1 MPEVSR
7 SRTGSDFG
15 MSLFVAAIFSS
26 AFLIFL
32 VQPMVG
38 KRILPWFGGVPS
50 AWTVCLSFYQVTLFL
65 GYAYAHGLI
74 RLVRPSV
81 ALGVHVLLVGAALVA
96 LPVLPGQAWVP
107 EASAAPVASIMAML
121 FATVAL
127 PFLTLAATGP
137 LVQAWFARRYP
148 ERSPY
153 RLYAVSNIGS
163 LLALLGYPFLIEP
176 RLSLLAT
183 GQLWSFGFAITAV
196 MVLGCSVLAW
206 RSGGVV
212 QDTAVAAGAAP
223 DLKTS
228 SVVLWLLLSGTAVVL
243 LMGTTNKL
251 CIDIASVPFLWVLP
265 LAAYLISFIL
275 CFGFERSYRRVPY
288 IALTALILFVQ
299 NMGPAWLQ
307 GATHL
312 IQAQIPLH
320 CLLLFSVC
328 MVMHGE
334 LYRLRPPPRSLTAFY
349 LCVSGGGAIGGIL
362 VGIVA
367 PLVLDG
373 FHELPLGLAL
383 AWLLVLVARWYD
395 SKGWLHAGVPG
406 WRWFAVAAVSAALLA
421 YSGARVLD
429 RDDTLRYRERT
440 FFGVLRIREVENQ
453 HHLFSGTT
461 LHGVQFRKTPET
473 RRMATSYF
481 GAATGIAVAL
491 QPRPDGAARRVG
503 VVGLGVGTLAA
514 YGRAGD
520 LFRFYEIDPAVI
532 RLATDERFFS
542 FLGDSEADIELVSG
556 DARLSLIAEHTRGAE
571 QNFDVLVLDAF
582 SSDSIPVHLLTQE
595 AFQVY
600 DAALKRDGLIAVHT
614 SNNHFDLWPL
624 VSQLGQGLGMNG
636 LWMKTTTAHRW
647 KSLPAVWI
655 FLSRDEKQLR
665 ILMNAAL
672 ARAKE
677 MDLAAPRLA
686 FVRSRGAQP
695 RSVRVWTDDYSDLF
709 GLLRR

>member
-1 MPEVSR
+1 MR
-7 SRTGSDFG
+7 
-15 MSLFVAAIFSS
+15 
-26 AFLIFL
+26 
-32 VQPMVG
+32 
-38 KRILPWFGGVPS
+38 
-50 AWTVCLSFYQVTLFL
+50 
-65 GYAYAHGLI
+65 
-74 RLVRPSV
+74 
-81 ALGVHVLLVGAALVA
+81 
-96 LPVLPGQAWVP
+96 
-107 EASAAPVASIMAML
+107 
-121 FATVAL
+121 
-127 PFLTLAATGP
+127 
-137 LVQAWFARRYP
+137 
-148 ERSPY
+148 
-153 RLYAVSNIGS
+153 
-163 LLALLGYPFLIEP
+163 
-176 RLSLLAT
+176 
-183 GQLWSFGFAITAV
+183 
-196 MVLGCSVLAW
+196 
-206 RSGGVV
+206 
-212 QDTAVAAGAAP
+212 
-223 DLKTS
+223 
-228 SVVLWLLLSGTAVVL
+228 
-243 LMGTTNKL
+243 
-251 CIDIASVPFLWVLP
+251 
-265 LAAYLISFIL
+265 
-275 CFGFERSYRRVPY
+275 
-288 IALTALILFVQ
+288 
-299 NMGPAWLQ
+299 
-307 GATHL
+307 
-312 IQAQIPLH
+312 
-320 CLLLFSVC
+320 
-328 MVMHGE
+328 
-334 LYRLRPPPRSLTAFY
+334 
-349 LCVSGGGAIGGIL
+349 GIL

-429 RDDTLRYRERT
+429 PDDTLRYRERT

-491 QPRPDGAARRVG
+491 QPRQDGAARRVG

-532 RLATDERFFS
+532 RLATDEGFFS

-624 VSQLGQGLGMNG
+624 VVRLGQELGMHG
-636 LWMKTTTAHRW
+636 LRLPTARSPRHQSQIADW
-647 KSLPAVWI
+647 C
-655 FLSRDEKQLR
+655 FLSRDEEQIDALIAAAAQRTRTQRTPPPKITIVDSDQL
-665 ILMNAAL
+665 LP
-672 ARAKE
+672 
-677 MDLAAPRLA
+677 DD
-686 FVRSRGAQP
+686 
-695 RSVRVWTDDYSDLF
+695 VRVWTDDYSDL
-709 GLLRR
+709 LSLMNWQSPSAPN